1 MGKETLLLAPL
12 KKWEVETGRLSQI
25 TLWGL
30 WCTRMS
36 GGWVSWSLPP
46 EGAVAGVAS
55 SGPSGEE
62 SVGVTGVLGG
72 ADIWGDP
79 PVASQFSLCSSLVP
93 DLGPSPRS
101 ARVIKWQSKE
111 VTVSRKAL

>member
-1 MGKETLLLAPL
+1 MHPNV
-12 KKWEVETGRLSQI
+12 WRLGF
-25 TLWGL
+25 L
-30 WCTRMS
+30 
-36 GGWVSWSLPP
+36 VSSLPP

-62 SVGVTGVLGG
+62 SVGMTGVLGG

-93 DLGPSPRS
+93 NPGPSPRS
-101 ARVIKWQSKE
+101 ARVIKWQSEE